1 MSIDFLQ
8 TQIGAA
14 KSLAEILDNVAE
26 RKTWRFR
33 NPDSKVQQKHNHSH
47 WFSISY
53 PIGSMHAI
61 YGNIYHQYTPNVS
74 IYTIH
79 GSLYHIRI
87 VQWTPPKKF
96 LQWPKICSFHVQ
108 PLYKHTTHTHTQW
121 NLRNTNCFSKIQIPN
136 TVSKNHINPVF
147 HKNKHISDIYIN
159 PLFNPYQSILYPQFW
174 QIFIRSASS
183 RLGSTKTC
191 HQARMMISFS
201 SPSASGDS

>member
-1 MSIDFLQ
+1 M
-8 TQIGAA
+8 
-14 KSLAEILDNVAE
+14 
-26 RKTWRFR
+26 
-33 NPDSKVQQKHNHSH
+33 
-47 WFSISY
+47 Y
-53 PIGSMHAI
+53 AI
-61 YGNIYHQYTPNVS
+61 YGNIYHQCTPNVS

-87 VQWTPPKKF
+87 VQWTPPKTF
-96 LQWPKICSFHVQ
+96 SSGLRYVLFMFNHYISIQ
-108 PLYKHTTHTHTQW
+108 HTQW

-136 TVSKNHINPVF
+136 TVSKNHINLVF
-147 HKNKHISDIYIN
+147 HIKIHISDIYIN

-183 RLGSTKTC
+183 RLGSAKTC